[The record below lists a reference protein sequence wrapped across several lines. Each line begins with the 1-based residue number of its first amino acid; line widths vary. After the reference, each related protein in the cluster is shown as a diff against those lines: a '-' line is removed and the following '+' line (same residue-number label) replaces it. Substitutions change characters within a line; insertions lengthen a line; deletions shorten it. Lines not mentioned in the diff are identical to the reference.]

1 MYYYTQQLRY
11 HQQQCIFAPSTSI
24 LFWLSWQSYY
34 SIYWLPPSPCRLG
47 RKGILCI
54 FETHLFQTRAIFI
67 FDSFFHVNVLL
78 LLLLLLYYAF
88 FAWKLSRFQQQQQ
101 QEGVTYIT
109 GLAHKNT
116 CIIRIPFESLFFVC
130 AIYRTSIAGLST
142 QSVKKTD

>member
-54 FETHLFQTRAIFI
+54 FEKHLFQTRAIFI

-116 CIIRIPFESLFFVC
+116 SIIRIPFESFFLSVL
-130 AIYRTSIAGLST
+130 SI
-142 QSVKKTD
+142 VRV